1 MNIKVEKVNQ
11 VQKLFEV
18 IDSCTMNVLLVTG
31 EGDCLNMKSK
41 LSQYLSMTRMFANG
55 DVPQMEFIAK
65 DEEDARKLEEF
76 LKEDAKYKG
85 GRDQIHNN
93 GAAAADSSHA

>member
-65 DEEDARKLEEF
+65 NDEDAQKLKDFLEEDAKCRKEL
-76 LKEDAKYKG
+76 DIG
-85 GRDQIHNN
+85 
-93 GAAAADSSHA
+93 

>member
-1 MNIKVEKVNQ
+1 MNIKVEKVNH

-18 IDSCTMNVLLVTG
+18 IDSCTSNVELVTG

-55 DVPQMEFIAK
+55 DVPQMEFVAK
-65 DEEDARKLEEF
+65 SDEDAQKLIDF
-76 LKEDAKYKG
+76 LKEDQ
-85 GRDQIHNN
+85 DTIE
-93 GAAAADSSHA
+93 